1 MKSKRMLL
9 LSVLL
14 ALLAGVSVFR
24 FLSAAEN
31 KARATANLVPV
42 LVARADI
49 PARSRLDKAMFIV
62 VESPKDFIHA
72 DALTDPAAVQGAFTR
87 ERLVAGEQVL
97 ASRLVQAGEVEGGL
111 AYLISPG
118 YRALAVP
125 VNNVSGVGG
134 HILPGDRVDAVATVE
149 VPEGEGQTVLTALIA
164 ENLKVLAVGPVVQTR
179 EEAQLV
185 ADNITL
191 QVPLNKVAE
200 LAQAQERGV
209 LQLAL
214 RPAGEGGTATTKHHL
229 LKNFLP

>member
-9 LSVLL
+9 LSVSL

-97 ASRLVQAGEVEGGL
+97 ASRLVQAGEFQAGL
-111 AYLISPG
+111 SYLISPG

-164 ENLKVLAVGPVVQTR
+164 ENLKVLAVGPVVLTQ
-179 EEAQLV
+179 EEQLV
-185 ADNITL
+185 ADNVTL

-214 RPAGEGGTATTKHHL
+214 RPVGEGGAAATKHHL
-229 LKNFLP
+229 LKDFLP